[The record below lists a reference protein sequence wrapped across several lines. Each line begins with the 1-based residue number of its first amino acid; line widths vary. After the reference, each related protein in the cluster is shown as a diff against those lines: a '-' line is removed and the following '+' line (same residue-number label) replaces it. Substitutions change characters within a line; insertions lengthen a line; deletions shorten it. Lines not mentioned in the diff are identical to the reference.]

1 MKNIQKGFTLIEL
14 MIVIAI
20 LGILMAIAIPA
31 YQDYTVRA
39 KVTECVN
46 LLAPAKTGYS
56 EYRSARTAFPGSL
69 AIAGVDTAASTYCN
83 APAHV
88 AASTTTAAFSV
99 TAPAASTGGAGD
111 VTITLTATRNATS
124 GDIQWACT
132 AGGSAKYA
140 PSSCR

>member
-1 MKNIQKGFTLIEL
+1 MKNMKGFTLIEL

-46 LLAPAKTGYS
+46 LLAPAKTGFS
-56 EYRSARTAFPGSL
+56 EYRSARTSFPTSF
-69 AIAGVDTAASTYCN
+69 AAAGVETQASTFCN
-83 APAHV
+83 APAYGGGNT
-88 AASTTTAAFSV
+88 STVSFSV
-99 TAPAASTGGAGD
+99 TAPSASTGGAGP
-111 VTITLTATRNATS
+111 VTVILTGTRNVTS

-132 AGGSAKYA
+132 STGSTKYA